1 MDLIKKM
8 LRSKPKDRVD
18 AEEALNHEFFEG
30 MNKEEEIEV
39 DLSHMREFHENIK
52 NGFDEDTN
60 SFVIRENVINGK
72 MDTVN
77 ETTSKGGITS
87 FKKMKNGINTQ

>member
-1 MDLIKKM
+1 
-8 LRSKPKDRVD
+8 
-18 AEEALNHEFFEG
+18 
-30 MNKEEEIEV
+30 
-39 DLSHMREFHENIK
+39 MREFHENIK